1 MDKKSKRKLNLV
13 HNILIIITVCV
24 LFNCR
29 SSCSGSTAGR
39 TKIPFKGVATG
50 GTLLVGDPQNPQFVE
65 YVAINTVAG
74 ESAETVVERLAKAIA
89 STDTH
94 IEYSRMRPRQ
104 TVDEITSKMVSGN
117 TLILP
122 GPASL
127 WCLSGTEKGLGIPEA
142 PLFLSC
148 SYDENTYK
156 LEVKWENP
164 ASVSKNDII
173 NIRWRYRLSDGKEV
187 GGSRYIPGTS
197 TGYAI
202 YRPEDLEYLNM
213 DVWLMVFRYDTPA
226 DILLEKG
233 ITTNDH
239 AIPSNV
245 AAIYVTNDGYTQ
257 QEIDGI
263 PFSGG
268 IAPNWAAWSTDAKV
282 NKGKFEQYE
291 KTQRFG
297 QSGTHTIFTRKPFYQ
312 IINAPSKGNAHGIY
326 RKFLGLTPG
335 HTYRLTAC
343 MSTLEMDSV
352 KSDWSFSIHAA
363 PNVNKVKQ
371 LTAQQMAG
379 KASLPEGQPGFNGT
393 QIDLYNSKKMT
404 NHDFALTITGDTKL
418 ENGLISPDI
427 TLPNDVNEIIVWL
440 RFSCEDPKG
449 KVAFSGVKLEDITAR
464 GSK

>member
-1 MDKKSKRKLNLV
+1 MYIKAKIKSNFIPDSLV
-13 HNILIIITVCV
+13 IAICLLLC
-24 LFNCR
+24 CR
-29 SSCSGSTAGR
+29 SSCSGSTMGK

-50 GTLLVGDPQNPQFVE
+50 GTLLVGDPQNPHFVE
-65 YVAINTVAG
+65 HVAINTVAG

-94 IEYSRMRPRQ
+94 IEYSRMRPRK

-122 GPASL
+122 GPHSH

-173 NIRWRYRLSDGKEV
+173 NIRWRYRLSDGREV

-202 YRPEDLEYLNM
+202 YRPEDLEYLDM

-226 DILLEKG
+226 DVLLEKG
-233 ITTNDH
+233 IGINDH

-268 IAPNWAAWSTDAKV
+268 IAPNWAAWSTDAKD
-282 NKGKFEQYE
+282 NKGFEQYE
-291 KTQRFG
+291 KTRPFG
-297 QSGTHTIFTRKPFYQ
+297 RSDTHTLLTGRPFYQ

-352 KSDWSFSIHAA
+352 KSDWSFSIHAV

-371 LTAQQMAG
+371 LTAQQMTG
-379 KASLPEGQPGFNGT
+379 KVSLPEGQLSFNGT

-404 NHDFALTITGDTKL
+404 NHDFALTVTGDTKL
-418 ENGLISPDI
+418 ENGLTSPDI

-449 KVAFSGVKLEDITAR
+449 KVAFSGVKLEDITAS